1 MMALPA
7 LKAFGA
13 IGKVLT
19 TVVNVERAVH
29 AYAAK
34 RNGETPHNP

>member
-7 LKAFGA
+7 LMAFGA

-19 TVVNVERAVH
+19 TVVNVEHAVH
-29 AYAAK
+29 ARAPK
-34 RNGETPHNP
+34 RNDVTPHNP